1 MRGSEQFAYLRT
13 IIVPR
18 ADFGQK
24 SQETQLREII

>member
-24 SQETQLREII
+24 FEETQLREII